1 MNSIKLKQIIREE
14 IQNVLKEA
22 VRTTGKYYYIY
33 FKGKNA
39 VQGDPMSSKKAILK
53 LGMEPADVK
62 NVGPVYQLK
71 LSGYTVYVITSL
83 ANKKD
88 VWCVVTPG
96 NAAFANDDE
105 FSYELC
111 MKAISSAMAG
121 KGKQMTFDEYLK
133 SGVSESATIVKE
145 ASSVPLKNLDFN
157 KFEQILKLVTTP
169 LTTAVLDTEEYEDY
183 EGETISGFKKFKD
196 IQYLAKFLMD
206 FSKFYKT
213 GNNADFRKALDLL
226 SDNTDT
232 LFAICDN
239 DDSAEMLKNKKLA
252 KSLTDV
258 NEALSSF
265 GYSVYEIE
273 PDAVAKDYNKL
284 ADAVARLKM

>member
-1 MNSIKLKQIIREE
+1 MNTIKLKQIIREE
-14 IQNVLKEA
+14 VQNVLKEA
-22 VRTTGKYYYIY
+22 
-33 FKGKNA
+33 
-39 VQGDPMSSKKAILK
+39 SSK
-53 LGMEPADVK
+53 
-62 NVGPVYQLK
+62 
-71 LSGYTVYVITSL
+71 
-83 ANKKD
+83 
-88 VWCVVTPG
+88 
-96 NAAFANDDE
+96 
-105 FSYELC
+105 
-111 MKAISSAMAG
+111 
-121 KGKQMTFDEYLK
+121 
-133 SGVSESATIVKE
+133 
-145 ASSVPLKNLDFN
+145 PLKNLDFN

-169 LTTAVLDTEEYEDY
+169 LTTAVLDDESEGY

-213 GNNADFRKALDLL
+213 GDNADFRKALDLL

-232 LFAICDN
+232 LFAICDD